1 MTLEEFNSCIENMNQ
16 AWSQFSKAIE
26 GLKSELSNAAPSTP
40 SNIYN
45 LEVTLYSDLEPF
57 SDTLSKGRVRI
68 FYKGL
73 NRNRTFISEDF
84 ANQLIQSLP
93 YCPVKGIF
101 NKEEVDYEDHG
112 EDNTDGRIYGLV
124 AAEPNFAWEDHM
136 DSDGVIRTYACADV
150 IYFTGLYPE
159 AKIIP
164 GSSQSM
170 EIYRNTLKGEWKTW
184 EDGEPYYHFYSGSLL
199 GLQVLGTMVE
209 PCFEGAAFYSLK
221 DNLEELI
228 KYTKTL
234 SEKEESV
241 DMEKTLFRL
250 SDNDKAELIA
260 MALNPNFNEEG
271 NWEMSS
277 IVLDVYDDYALI
289 GNVKTGGYQ
298 RAYYTKDGDNV
309 TIGDVVDVYIVD
321 VTATESAA
329 LEAMKSVGGTYE
341 AANTAYAAAAEEI
354 ETLKASLADVTA
366 KYEATQTADTAS
378 AENTDSTDSNSDSN
392 VDFTAQ
398 ISSLETTIAEK
409 DEAIA
414 EATANYSNLEAEKV
428 RLENEKAD
436 LESER
441 NNLLEFKKNVET
453 AQKQEILAKYGEHL
467 SDEAIENFKASIDT
481 YSVEDFEKEVCVA
494 AVKNSPSIFSK
505 TKDQEPTLIYKNVDS
520 DKGLTGMERLLEK
533 HRKGGNK

>member
-1 MTLEEFNSCIENMNQ
+1 
-16 AWSQFSKAIE
+16 
-26 GLKSELSNAAPSTP
+26 
-40 SNIYN
+40 
-45 LEVTLYSDLEPF
+45 
-57 SDTLSKGRVRI
+57 
-68 FYKGL
+68 
-73 NRNRTFISEDF
+73 
-84 ANQLIQSLP
+84 
-93 YCPVKGIF
+93 
-101 NKEEVDYEDHG
+101 
-112 EDNTDGRIYGLV
+112 
-124 AAEPNFAWEDHM
+124 
-136 DSDGVIRTYACADV
+136 
-150 IYFTGLYPE
+150 
-159 AKIIP
+159 
-164 GSSQSM
+164 
-170 EIYRNTLKGEWKTW
+170 
-184 EDGEPYYHFYSGSLL
+184 
-199 GLQVLGTMVE
+199 MVE

-309 TIGDVVDVYIVD
+309 TIGDIVDVYIVD

-341 AANTAYAAAAEEI
+341 AANAAYAAATEEI

-392 VDFTAQ
+392 VDFTA
-398 ISSLETTIAEK
+398 
-409 DEAIA
+409 
-414 EATANYSNLEAEKV
+414 
-428 RLENEKAD
+428 
-436 LESER
+436 
-441 NNLLEFKKNVET
+441 
-453 AQKQEILAKYGEHL
+453 
-467 SDEAIENFKASIDT
+467 
-481 YSVEDFEKEVCVA
+481 
-494 AVKNSPSIFSK
+494 
-505 TKDQEPTLIYKNVDS
+505 
-520 DKGLTGMERLLEK
+520 
-533 HRKGGNK
+533 

>member
-1 MTLEEFNSCIENMNQ
+1 MTLEEFNSCIDNMNQ

-26 GLKSELSNAAPSTP
+26 GLKLGLSDAAPSTP

-45 LEVTLYSDLEPF
+45 LEITLFSDLEPF

-329 LEAMKSVGGTYE
+329 LEAMKSVSGTYE
-341 AANTAYAAAAEEI
+341 AANAAYTAVTEEN
-354 ETLKASLADVTA
+354 ETLKTSLADMTA
-366 KYEATQTADTAS
+366 KYEEAQTTKTET
-378 AENTDSTDSNSDSN
+378 ENTDY
-392 VDFTAQ
+392 TAQ

-414 EATANYSNLEAEKV
+414 EATTSYSNLEAEKI

-441 NNLLEFKKNVET
+441 DNLLEFKKNVET

-481 YSVEDFEKEVCVA
+481 YSVEDFEKEVCVT

-505 TKDQEPTLIYKNVDS
+505 TKDQDSALIYKNVDS